1 MGGRRQVHGINNW
14 FIATSSPGLI
24 ARRQIVLA
32 TPDKDQ
38 EALLCKLVLE
48 LCPITIPGSSYKA
61 KGKVWP
67 IVGSYATRGKEKEH
81 FMYICDPLAA
91 IESLTYI

>member
-14 FIATSSPGLI
+14 FIATSSLGLI
-24 ARRQIVLA
+24 AQRQIVLA

-48 LCPITIPGSSYKA
+48 LCPITIPGSSYKRQSMA
-61 KGKVWP
+61 DSWQF
-67 IVGSYATRGKEKEH
+67 TL
-81 FMYICDPLAA
+81 LAA
-91 IESLTYI
+91 KRKNTLCTLIL